1 MLEFLCCSPVY
12 TIDNLYLMFSFVCV
26 REQALISGKYGIRT
40 DVLHFNTLMYARKMF
55 ARKERGDIGRA
66 EVALERLGINNSPTF
81 LWRSP
86 LFPSH
91 TLIPLAD
98 KLHQRQR
105 GFTER
110 VEEFVKAELFN
121 TPSYLSALDSYLLVL
136 KRNCFPGLV
145 TDNRLFSS
153 KNISGNDRR
162 NLEEALPYVCY
173 ILEHDPKA
181 MKLCDFVILHLR
193 LCEQQDRN
201 NHTISS
207 LSRLA
212 QLERDFNAACLVFLD
227 TLTDAGKKIFG
238 YFTYPKH
245 ANNLEYSGAFLL
257 FGCFRLLDTGHREQS
272 NKPYKKAGN

>member
-1 MLEFLCCSPVY
+1 MY
-12 TIDNLYLMFSFVCV
+12 TIDHLYLMVSFVCV
-26 REQALISGKYGIRT
+26 REQALFPGKYGIRT
-40 DVLHFNTLMYARKMF
+40 DVLHFNTVVYARKLL
-55 ARKERGDIGRA
+55 ARKNRGNIGRA
-66 EVALERLGINNSPTF
+66 EVALERLGIHNSPTF

-136 KRNCFPGLV
+136 KRNGFPGLV
-145 TDNRLFSS
+145 TDNGLFSS

-173 ILEHDPKA
+173 ILEDDPVA
-181 MKLCDFVILHLR
+181 MELCDFVILHLR
-193 LCEQQDRN
+193 LCEKQDQLF
-201 NHTISS
+201 HTTSS
-207 LSRLA
+207 LDRLA
-212 QLERDFNAACLVFLD
+212 QLERDFNAACRVFLD
-227 TLTDAGKKIFG
+227 CLTDEGKKIFG
-238 YFTYPKH
+238 YFSYPKQT
-245 ANNLEYSGAFLL
+245 NNLEYSGAFLL
-257 FGCFRLLDTGHREQS
+257 VRQHVCHAIGF
-272 NKPYKKAGN
+272 